1 MRRIWSAIILACSWL
16 SPALLSPPQAAAA
29 DRNVVV
35 VVADDLGPQ
44 LGSYGDKVAKTPH
57 LDALAADATLF
68 THAFCTTASCSPSR
82 SVLLSGMHNHANG
95 MYGLAHSEH
104 HFSSF
109 DRLQTLTARLSKAGY
124 RTASVGKTHVM
135 PVAVYPFDK
144 TIPGNSRNG
153 VEMADNCREF
163 LAADD
168 ERPFFLWFGA
178 TDPHRSR
185 GIGAAPYNPNLF
197 GNEEPHPGVT
207 EQRFEP
213 KSVIVPSF
221 LPDTPT
227 VRAELAEYYQS
238 CARFDQGV
246 GRLIQVLKNAGRWD
260 NTLLI
265 VLSDN
270 GMAFPGGKT
279 TLYEPGMRLPCLV
292 RNPYLAKRGIRNS
305 AMISWI
311 DIAPT
316 ILEFAGTSDG
326 RPKMHGRSFLG
337 LLEQAAPSGWDEVY
351 GSHTFHEVTMYYPM
365 RAVRT
370 RKYKFIWNIAH
381 PLPFASASDL
391 FTGATWQEAIAKGP
405 ESRYGQRTVSQYLN
419 RPQFEL
425 YDLESD
431 PGETKN
437 LAADANHAE
446 AVKQLKSKLK
456 AFQERTGDPW
466 LHKWQYE

>member
-1 MRRIWSAIILACSWL
+1 MRCSLIARFLAATWLAFTVAGLPFASAAEK
-16 SPALLSPPQAAAA
+16 
-29 DRNVVV
+29 NVVV
-35 VVADDLGPQ
+35 VVADDLGLQ
-44 LGSYGDKVAKTPH
+44 LGCYGDQVAKTPH

-95 MYGLAHSEH
+95 MYGLAHGEH

-124 RTASVGKTHVM
+124 RTASIGKTHVT
-135 PVAVYPFDK
+135 PATVYPFDK

-153 VEMADNCREF
+153 VQMANNCREF
-163 LAADD
+163 LAAAD

-178 TDPHRSR
+178 TDPHRAR
-185 GIGAAPYNPNLF
+185 GIGPAPYKPNLF
-197 GNEEPHPGVT
+197 GNEDPHPGIT
-207 EQRFEP
+207 EQTFRP
-213 KSVIVPSF
+213 QDVIVPSF

-238 CARFDQGV
+238 SARFDQGV
-246 GRLIQVLKNAGRWD
+246 GHLIQILKDAGRWD
-260 NTLLI
+260 DTLLM

-279 TLYEPGMRLPCLV
+279 TLYEPGMRLPCLI
-292 RNPYLAKRGIRNS
+292 RNPYLAKRGVRNS
-305 AMISWI
+305 AMISWV

-316 ILEFAGTSDG
+316 ILEFAGATDR
-326 RPKMHGRSFLG
+326 RPKLHGRSFLG
-337 LLEQAAPSGWDEVY
+337 VLEQPEPGGWDEVY

-365 RAVRT
+365 RVVRT
-370 RKYKFIWNIAH
+370 RKYKLIWNIAH

-391 FTGATWQEAIAKGP
+391 FTGATWQEAISKGLD
-405 ESRYGQRTVSQYLN
+405 SQYGQRTVKQYLQ

-425 YDLESD
+425 YDLVND
-431 PGETKN
+431 PGETQN

-446 AVKQLKSKLK
+446 TLAQLKAKLK

-466 LHKWQYE
+466 LLKWQYE

>member
-1 MRRIWSAIILACSWL
+1 MIFGGSWL
-16 SPALLSPPQAAAA
+16 PLALWSFPYASAAEK
-29 DRNVVV
+29 NVVV

-44 LGSYGDKVAKTPH
+44 LGCYGDKVAKTPQ

-95 MYGLAHSEH
+95 MYGLAHAEH

-109 DRLQTLTARLSKAGY
+109 DRLQTLTERLSKAGY
-124 RTASVGKTHVM
+124 RTASVGKTHVA
-135 PVAVYPFDK
+135 PASVYPFDK
-144 TIPGNSRNG
+144 SIPGNSRNG
-153 VEMADNCREF
+153 VQMADNCRAF
-163 LAADD
+163 VADND
-168 ERPFFLWFGA
+168 DRPFFLWFGA

-185 GIGAAPYNPNLF
+185 GTGAEPYRPNLF
-197 GNEEPHPGVT
+197 GNEDTHPGII
-207 EQRFEP
+207 EQKFEP
-213 KSVIVPSF
+213 QEILVPSF

-238 CARFDQGV
+238 SARFDQGV
-246 GRLIQVLKNAGRWD
+246 GRLIQVLKDAGRWD
-260 NTLLI
+260 NTLFV

-292 RNPYLAKRGIRNS
+292 RNPYLGKRGIRNS
-305 AMISWI
+305 AMISWV

-316 ILEFAGTSDG
+316 ILEFAGAPDG
-326 RPKMHGRSFLG
+326 RPKMQGRSFLG
-337 LLEQAAPSGWDEVY
+337 ILAQAQPSGWDEVY
-351 GSHTFHEVTMYYPM
+351 GSHTFHEITMYYPM

-370 RKYKFIWNIAH
+370 RKYKLIWNIAH

-405 ESRYGQRTVSQYLN
+405 DSQYGQRTVSQYLH

-431 PGETKN
+431 PGETRN
-437 LAADANHAE
+437 VVTDATHAE
-446 AVKQLKSKLK
+446 ALTQLKAKLK
-456 AFQERTGDPW
+456 AFQQRTGDPW
-466 LHKWQYE
+466 IHKWQYE